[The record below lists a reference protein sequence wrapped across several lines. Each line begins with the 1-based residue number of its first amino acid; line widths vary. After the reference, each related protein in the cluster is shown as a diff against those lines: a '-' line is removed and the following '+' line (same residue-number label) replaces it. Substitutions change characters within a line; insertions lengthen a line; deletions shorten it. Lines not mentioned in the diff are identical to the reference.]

1 MRFSTASTIPSV
13 VQTPT
18 AVDPSC
24 RPLRLVYSGLQ
35 TRSWAAKTWEGV
47 THLDCLYRILDLKQ
61 SAFRAKCVYAT
72 VVFRSGQ
79 EHGAGLLKLFVSET
93 DQAAAHTRSC
103 PNSDSSCYQFPLLC
117 SGAQDHIEPRRFGYR
132 QAMHTLDHSCGH
144 LHMHCVRVIYNT
156 VALMDL
162 SGRRIRS
169 QDIVPWRRPVQTE
182 RSAMGKV
189 HYEFGGPVGTLCTT
203 LLTPAIVYALNFL
216 SNTGGCL
223 QLLPLSFPAL
233 DTAPRILSWQ
243 GIAVAYGWFFGQ
255 LLLHALLSA
264 KEKTGVVEPD
274 GTCWLYRLNG
284 VAPLQMYQWFYTYS
298 TISTMARAHR
308 E

>member
-1 MRFSTASTIPSV
+1 
-13 VQTPT
+13 
-18 AVDPSC
+18 
-24 RPLRLVYSGLQ
+24 
-35 TRSWAAKTWEGV
+35 
-47 THLDCLYRILDLKQ
+47 
-61 SAFRAKCVYAT
+61 
-72 VVFRSGQ
+72 
-79 EHGAGLLKLFVSET
+79 
-93 DQAAAHTRSC
+93 
-103 PNSDSSCYQFPLLC
+103 
-117 SGAQDHIEPRRFGYR
+117 
-132 QAMHTLDHSCGH
+132 
-144 LHMHCVRVIYNT
+144 
-156 VALMDL
+156 
-162 SGRRIRS
+162 
-169 QDIVPWRRPVQTE
+169 
-182 RSAMGKV
+182 MGKV